1 MVFKEIRSKVMR
13 LMLGLTDAGEVCF
26 EYRKI
31 L

>member
-13 LMLGLTDAGEVCF
+13 FMVGLTDAGEICF
-26 EYRKI
+26 EYRKN